1 MSFIRR
7 IEKKNLESK
16 TAKKMIM
23 ERLDHLEIDLIR
35 ESYTEKENYLF
46 ITDGYKN
53 NLKLGENII
62 MISKSFEELF
72 YDGEKYIQVR
82 SIISK
87 LKYCDIS
94 EIYLDQKSKKVTF
107 FLKMTEPKCQSERYD
122 IFFGIVKIDFFTKYL
137 DEKYIRQRSIDLAG
151 KFLSINQKLQV
162 PKSKDSRYDR
172 LLYPIHLIEKD
183 AKRCLTHIDKL
194 GKKNIGGF
202 KN

>member
-1 MSFIRR
+1 MSFVRR
-7 IEKKNLESK
+7 IERKNLESK

-23 ERLDHLEIDLIR
+23 ERLNHLEIDLIR
-35 ESYTEKENYLF
+35 ESYTEKENYF
-46 ITDGYKN
+46 YITDGYKN